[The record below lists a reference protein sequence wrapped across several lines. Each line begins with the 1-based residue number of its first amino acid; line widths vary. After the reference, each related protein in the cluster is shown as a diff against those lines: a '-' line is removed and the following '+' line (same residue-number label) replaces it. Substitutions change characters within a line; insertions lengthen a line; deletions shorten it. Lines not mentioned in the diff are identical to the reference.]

1 MHPQTF
7 EIEEVG
13 QAFIVIGTPEYTP
26 EQQSYLN
33 SILNEY
39 VQEVDK
45 DELSKIF
52 KDKIQVADAIKTLND
67 FATHYQDEKEI
78 IDEFNEEIE
87 NLLITINQYDDGIV
101 F

>member
-1 MHPQTF
+1 MHPQAY

-13 QAFIVIGTPEYTP
+13 QAFITIGTPEYTP
-26 EQQSYLN
+26 EQQDYLN

-45 DELSKIF
+45 DELTKIF

-67 FATHYQDEKEI
+67 FANHYQDEKEI